1 MGRKT
6 PLEQIR
12 QQSIERMHQERMNRL
27 HKERKDRPILLE
39 AEKKKT
45 GAGPQPPAAGAAA
58 ASSSSG
64 GNAVPQPVPPVPPV
78 PPEPPT
84 PEDVEIYVE
93 IIDTWGDGGE
103 IAMVK
108 HIDHYSLGH
117 PNKELDIPCLGG
129 PLPLLNTDEP
139 TAFPGCVVDL
149 ELDVTGSETQLIC
162 PSRTPPILP
171 PGNPI
176 GIEGTFTLPA
186 SAPRPALLLF
196 SMWVHSWPEE
206 ANFRFT
212 INGTCI
218 AAKGVGA
225 VQLPCANMIMDPF
238 PTPIPSSLGGKWYH
252 MYATI
257 KANGDVQYMWDPD
270 GTKVYP

>member
-1 MGRKT
+1 
-6 PLEQIR
+6 
-12 QQSIERMHQERMNRL
+12 
-27 HKERKDRPILLE
+27 
-39 AEKKKT
+39 
-45 GAGPQPPAAGAAA
+45 
-58 ASSSSG
+58 
-64 GNAVPQPVPPVPPV
+64 
-78 PPEPPT
+78 
-84 PEDVEIYVE
+84 
-93 IIDTWGDGGE
+93 
-103 IAMVK
+103 VK

-117 PNKELDIPCLGG
+117 PNKELDIPCLGVG
-129 PLPLLNTDEP
+129 PLPLPDTDEP

-162 PSRTPPILP
+162 PSRTPPIPP

-196 SMWVHSWPEE
+196 SMHVDAYPSE

-218 AAKGVGA
+218 GAKGLSPLPYP
-225 VQLPCANMIMDPF
+225 LPCANMIVDPM
-238 PTPIPSSLGGKWYH
+238 GGGGWTH
-252 MYATI
+252 VFATI
-257 KANGDVQYMWDPD
+257 GADNNVQYMWDPD

>member
-1 MGRKT
+1 MGRKSL
-6 PLEQIR
+6 LEQIR

-64 GNAVPQPVPPVPPV
+64 GNAVPQPVPPVPP
-78 PPEPPT
+78 EPPT

-93 IIDTWGDGGE
+93 IIDIWGDGGE

-129 PLPLLNTDEP
+129 LPLLNDDEP
-139 TAFPGCVVDL
+139 AAMPFCVVDL

-162 PSRTPPILP
+162 GDGVTP
-171 PGNPI
+171 GSCS
-176 GIEGTFTLPA
+176 GIEGTFILPA

-196 SMWVHSWPEE
+196 SMHVDAYPAE

-218 AAKGVGA
+218 GA
-225 VQLPCANMIMDPF
+225 IGPVFPPYPLPCANMIVDPM
-238 PTPIPSSLGGKWYH
+238 GGGGWTH
-252 MYATI
+252 VYATI
-257 KANGDVQYMWDPD
+257 GADNNVQYMFEPD

>member
-1 MGRKT
+1 MGRESI
-6 PLEQIR
+6 LGQIR
-12 QQSIERMHQERMNRL
+12 QQSIERMRQERVNRL

-39 AEKKKT
+39 AEKKKEG
-45 GAGPQPPAAGAAA
+45 GAAPQPSAAGAAA
-58 ASSSSG
+58 ASSSG
-64 GNAVPQPVPPVPPV
+64 GGSPAIPPVV
-78 PPEPPT
+78 

-93 IIDTWGDGGE
+93 IFDEYGDGGE

-108 HIDHYSLGH
+108 HIDHYILPPG
-117 PNKELDIPCLGG
+117 NLQLDIPCLGG

-162 PSRTPPILP
+162 GDGITP
-171 PGNPI
+171 GSCS

-196 SMWVHSWPEE
+196 SMWVDSYPYEG
-206 ANFRFT
+206 NFRFT

-218 AAKGVGA
+218 GA
-225 VQLPCANMIMDPF
+225 NGGMGPVPPPLPCANMIVDPMGAGW
-238 PTPIPSSLGGKWYH
+238 TH
-252 MYATI
+252 VYATI
-257 KANGDVQYMWDPD
+257 GADNNVQYMWDPE